1 MKTLDIDEYLKS
13 TGVKIVIKGKE
24 YVVKDFPK
32 DFDDEESNDLLV
44 SKIIGC
50 PVEDLADYG
59 SAALLKIYDFLH
71 ENLIPKNFQTPLL
84 DDSKKRGR

>member
-32 DFDDEESNDLLV
+32 DFA
-44 SKIIGC
+44 
-50 PVEDLADYG
+50 P
-59 SAALLKIYDFLH
+59 
-71 ENLIPKNFQTPLL
+71 NLGL
-84 DDSKKRGR
+84 